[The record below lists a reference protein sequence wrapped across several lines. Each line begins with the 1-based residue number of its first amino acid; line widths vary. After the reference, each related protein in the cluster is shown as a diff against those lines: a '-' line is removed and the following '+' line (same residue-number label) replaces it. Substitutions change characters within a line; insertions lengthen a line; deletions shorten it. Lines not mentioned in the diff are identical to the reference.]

1 MNEGIVNQTS
11 KKAIKNTMIIG
22 FVVRLILLVFILT
35 IGTMI
40 SEPYFIADDIKYEE
54 QARAYLQ
61 QAGGLIDIRLLDNL
75 LRGYMQ
81 PFWTTIMCVSAY
93 LFKTVYAGRFL
104 NIIISVL
111 CINIIYK
118 LTYLLSNSNEK
129 AALTASRLFAYLPV
143 TVFTCCFPIKD
154 IYITFS
160 VFFAFYI
167 FVRVQKSLP
176 VKMHQI
182 LICALLLVGT
192 YFARG
197 AVVEI
202 MLLFGGGFFIAR
214 FAKNKNYLGL
224 TISTMIAFIAIYLL
238 KDNILTAFSIKI
250 EDYGEDSG
258 LGNGIRFVQI
268 NSLREI
274 YKLPFTYFFAN
285 LQPIAMS
292 LFSINKSSF
301 WLSIIKQLNIS
312 MYPIAIGNFLYN
324 FQKKQNYFFWIS
336 TLIMYCVVIVLSL
349 GVFRHYLFLIP
360 VQIINYS
367 LCITEKPNKKQYIY
381 FASFVLVILIIILTV
396 VKGI

>member
-167 FVRVQKSLP
+167 FVCVQKSLP
-176 VKMHQI
+176 VIMH
-182 LICALLLVGT
+182 
-192 YFARG
+192 
-197 AVVEI
+197 
-202 MLLFGGGFFIAR
+202 
-214 FAKNKNYLGL
+214 YLR
-224 TISTMIAFIAIYLL
+224 IAFGR
-238 KDNILTAFSIKI
+238 NIFCQRC
-250 EDYGEDSG
+250 G
-258 LGNGIRFVQI
+258 
-268 NSLREI
+268 
-274 YKLPFTYFFAN
+274 
-285 LQPIAMS
+285 
-292 LFSINKSSF
+292 
-301 WLSIIKQLNIS
+301 
-312 MYPIAIGNFLYN
+312 
-324 FQKKQNYFFWIS
+324 
-336 TLIMYCVVIVLSL
+336 C
-349 GVFRHYLFLIP
+349 
-360 VQIINYS
+360 
-367 LCITEKPNKKQYIY
+367 
-381 FASFVLVILIIILTV
+381 
-396 VKGI
+396 